1 MLPISVCIITKNEE
15 KYIETCLKNLKRYD
29 WEIVV
34 TDTGST
40 DKTVEICQKYAL
52 HVHHFD
58 WINDF
63 AAARNY
69 CISKAS
75 NDWIL
80 SVDSDEYLNNQQTSE
95 ELIKLLKP
103 CLTHPESAGM
113 VKIINPMNS
122 SAAASTS
129 IEPVAR
135 FFHKKYYTY
144 KGKVHEQPV
153 RIDGNKPTY
162 FETPFSLYHEG
173 YADAVLVQK
182 KAQRNITLLKKEL
195 ETTPDDP
202 YLYFQLGQSYFVM
215 NDMENA
221 YKIFQKGLE
230 FDIDPNIQYVR
241 TMVVSYGHSMLAL
254 KKIEEALS
262 FESIYDAF
270 SGYADFVFL
279 MGLIY
284 MNNALFDEAIAQ
296 FLQATKCNEYSV
308 AGVNS
313 YLAYYNIGVIY
324 ECAGMPKEA
333 KTYYKM
339 CEDYGP
345 AITGLKRLGGNKS

>member
-15 KYIETCLKNLKRYD
+15 KYIETCLQNLKRYD

-40 DKTVEICQKYAL
+40 DKTVEICQKYA
-52 HVHHFD
+52 HQVHHFD

-80 SVDSDEYLNNQQTSE
+80 SVDSDEYLQNQQTSE

-113 VKIINPMNS
+113 VKQINPHVT
-122 SAAASTS
+122 SAASSTS

-135 FFHKKYYTY
+135 IFNKRYYTY
-144 KGKVHEQPV
+144 VGKIHEQAV
-153 RIDGNKPTY
+153 RIDGKKSTH
-162 FETPFSLYHEG
+162 FETPFELYHEG
-173 YADAVLVQK
+173 YADSVTLQK
-182 KAQRNITLLKKEL
+182 KSQRNIELLKKEL

-202 YLYFQLGQSYFVM
+202 YLYFQLGQSYFVI
-215 NDMENA
+215 NEYKKA
-221 YKIFQKGLE
+221 YPIFQKGLE
-230 FDIDPNIQYVR
+230 LDVDPNLQYVK
-241 TMVVSYGHSMLAL
+241 TMVTSYGHTMLNL
-254 KKIEEALS
+254 KKYEEALS
-262 FESIYDAF
+262 FEGIYDAF
-270 SGYADFVFL
+270 SSYADFVFL

-296 FLQATKCNEYSV
+296 FLQATKCREHSV
-308 AGVNS
+308 EGVNS

-324 ECAGMPKEA
+324 ECAGMPDDAEK
-333 KTYYKM
+333 YYRK
-339 CEDYGP
+339 CEDYAP
-345 AITGLKRLGGNKS
+345 AQEGIKRLNK